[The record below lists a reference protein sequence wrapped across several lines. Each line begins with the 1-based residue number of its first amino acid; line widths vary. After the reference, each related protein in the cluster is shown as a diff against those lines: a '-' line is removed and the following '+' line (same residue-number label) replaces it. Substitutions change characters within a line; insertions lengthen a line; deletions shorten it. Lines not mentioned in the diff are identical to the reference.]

1 MLSLSKRSPSNSN
14 SISTMRSKLSQ
25 STSHRHFQNF
35 FKPKTN
41 LNLNLNLISK
51 LVPSDSLNP
60 MLTTSNKSI
69 RVRKSLSKGS
79 IHLKN
84 SKSSLIK
91 PTQNEIP
98 SKILEALNDYEKE
111 EVFNYKEVF
120 YAGTLDNKLVPNK
133 NAKNMG
139 YDGDNGNYRMIKG
152 DHLDYRYEIVSL
164 IGQGTFGVVAECI
177 DRKNNKHV
185 AVKVVRNKKSF
196 NRQAA
201 IEISILRAVRDGDEE
216 DLMPV
221 IKMENYFV
229 FRNHACM
236 VFDLL
241 SISLYEFCKIN
252 KIQGLKENQI
262 KSFTKQILS
271 GLCYLKSL
279 SIIHCDLKP
288 ENILITSSTCKKLKI
303 IDLGSS
309 CYAYDRIHTYIQSRY
324 YRAPEIILGVEYSE
338 AIDMWSLGCIVAEM
352 ITGKV
357 LLRGESE
364 LEQLMLMIELLGY
377 PPESIM
383 NESKKK
389 KIFFF
394 NDGTMRIKSF
404 NDERPLVPGSRKID
418 SWEPA
423 WDFIKKCLT
432 WDASKRLKPEDAL
445 MHPWLRSEIK
455 LKKKLSLKSKF
466 NKKV

>member
-1 MLSLSKRSPSNSN
+1 
-14 SISTMRSKLSQ
+14 
-25 STSHRHFQNF
+25 
-35 FKPKTN
+35 
-41 LNLNLNLISK
+41 
-51 LVPSDSLNP
+51 

-69 RVRKSLSKGS
+69 RVRKSSSKGS
-79 IHLKN
+79 IHKKG

-91 PTQNEIP
+91 PTQNDIA
-98 SKILEALNDYEKE
+98 SKVLEALNDYEKE
-111 EVFNYKEVF
+111 EVLSYKEVF
-120 YAGTLDNKLVPNK
+120 YAGTIDNKITPSK
-133 NAKNMG
+133 NAKNLG
-139 YDGDNGNYRMIKG
+139 YDGESGNYRMIKG
-152 DHLDYRYEIVSL
+152 DHLAYRYEIVSL
-164 IGQGTFGVVAECI
+164 IGQGTFGVVSECI
-177 DRKNNKHV
+177 DHKTNKHV

-221 IKMENYFV
+221 IKMKNYFV

-241 SISLYEFCKIN
+241 SISLYEFSKMN
-252 KIQGLKENQI
+252 KVQGLEEKQI
-262 KSFTKQILS
+262 KSFTKQILP

-309 CYAYDRIHTYIQSRY
+309 CYVSDRIHSYIQSRY

-357 LLRGESE
+357 ILRGESE
-364 LEQLMLMIELLGY
+364 IEQLMLMVELLGY
-377 PPESIM
+377 PPENVL
-383 NESKKK
+383 NESKKR

-394 NDGTMRIKSF
+394 NDGTTRIKSF
-404 NDERPLVPGSRKID
+404 NDERPLVPGSKKIESFD
-418 SWEPA
+418 PA

-432 WDASKRLKPEDAL
+432 WDASKRIKPEDAL
-445 MHPWLRSEIK
+445 MHPWLRGEKKMI
-455 LKKKLSLKSKF
+455 KKLSLKSKY